1 MRLVSL
7 ILPAYNEAENLPELR
22 ERLTAVTAALPEYR
36 FEFLLIDNAS
46 VDATQQIGERFAA
59 DDPRWRYL
67 RFSRN
72 FGAEISLA
80 AGLRYARGD
89 AAVLIATDLQD
100 PPEKL
105 GEMIALWEQGYQ
117 VVYGQLE
124 RRADGNLLKT
134 LGVRV
139 AYWLIHRLSEVR
151 IPPNAT
157 DFRLLARPVMDAVNQ
172 CREQNRYLRG
182 LVQWAGFRQV
192 GFPYDRAER
201 KAGQS
206 TANLLFCLQYAFN
219 AILAFSSQPLRL
231 ATYAGLLTITGSVL
245 GAVVY
250 TGIYIAFRLGYL
262 SYGPPPG
269 WTTIT
274 LALFFM
280 IGMQS
285 LFLGLLGEYIANIY
299 REAKE
304 RPLWVV
310 DRAAGF
316 ESAGTGMDSG
326 AAGITQLA
334 RALEDPA
341 ITERKAAG
349 VLLPE
354 GTQR

>member
-1 MRLVSL
+1 MALVSL

-22 ERLTAVTAALPEYR
+22 RRLAAVTAALPGHE

-46 VDATQQIGERFAA
+46 ADATPALGEQFAA
-59 DDPRWRYL
+59 EDPRWRFL

-80 AGLRYARGD
+80 AGLRYARGE

-105 GEMIALWEQGYQ
+105 PEMIALWEQGYQ
-117 VVYGQLE
+117 VVYGQLA
-124 RRADGNLLKT
+124 RRADGNPLKT
-134 LGVRV
+134 IGVRI
-139 AYWLIHRLSEVR
+139 AYWLIHRLSDVR

-157 DFRLLARPVMDAVNQ
+157 DFRLLARPVVDAVNQ

-182 LVQWAGFRQV
+182 LVQWVGFRQV

-206 TANLLFCLQYAFN
+206 TANVLFCLQYAFN

-231 ATYAGLLTITGSVL
+231 ATYAGLLTMSGSIL
-245 GAVVY
+245 GAVAY
-250 TGIYIAFRLGYL
+250 TGIYIAYRLGWL
-262 SYGPPPG
+262 AYGPPPG

-274 LALFFM
+274 LALFFL
-280 IGMQS
+280 IGLQS
-285 LFLGLLGEYIANIY
+285 VFMGLLGEYIANIY
-299 REAKE
+299 RETKE

-310 DRAAGF
+310 DRVAGF
-316 ESAGTGMDSG
+316 EGG
-326 AAGITQLA
+326 APGLGRLA
-334 RALEDPA
+334 RAVEDPTRHA
-341 ITERKAAG
+341 LEAESESPARPGERI
-349 VLLPE
+349 L
-354 GTQR
+354 R